1 MDYLNYSVTVHEN
14 LEMKLP
20 FLEAY
25 KKSVCENLQAEEFM
39 IKKVLESSSESR
51 RDYFAESKIPD
62 SHPYKADSKY
72 TQ

>member
-1 MDYLNYSVTVHEN
+1 MDYLNYSVTVQDN

-25 KKSVCENLQAEEFM
+25 KKAVSENLQAEEFM
-39 IKKVLESSSESR
+39 IKKVLEGSAESK
-51 RDYFAESKIPD
+51 RDYMSESKIPD
-62 SHPYKADSKY
+62 SHPYKTDTKY